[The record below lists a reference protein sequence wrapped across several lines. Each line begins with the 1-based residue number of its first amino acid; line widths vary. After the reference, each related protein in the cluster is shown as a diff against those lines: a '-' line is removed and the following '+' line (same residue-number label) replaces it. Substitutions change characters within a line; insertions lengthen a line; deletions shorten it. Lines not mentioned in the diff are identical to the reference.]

1 MLDYKSDFYI
11 FKKFLY
17 QKKKK
22 KSKMFIIYDIL
33 NASPC
38 LNKYISIYINDEIRN

>member
-17 QKKKK
+17 QKKKEK
-22 KSKMFIIYDIL
+22 IKDVYYLRYPKRFTLSQ
-33 NASPC
+33 
-38 LNKYISIYINDEIRN
+38 